1 MKLLIK
7 KEWKLT
13 VTPVPLLFLLLS
25 ALVLVPSY
33 PYYVTFFYNALGI
46 FLMLQ
51 AARENRDVYYMAL
64 LPLTKRDL
72 VRARF
77 STIVTLQLLQALVC
91 VPFMLLRSGYA
102 EINNPVGIEANLAF
116 LGFGFMLM
124 GLFDLVFLPMHY
136 KNGYDLGKPFV
147 ISSIVLFFAIVLL
160 AAFVVRSAPVERSS
174 FYSISA
180 ASAVTIMLVQT
191 LLNVFGTVD
200 ILPLTG
206 VTFPF
211 VSNGGSSML
220 CVWGLLAFIKAAD
233 TRQNA
238 SFSVKL
244 PGRED

>member
-1 MKLLIK
+1 MKLLMK
-7 KEWKLT
+7 KEWKLV

-91 VPFMLLRSGYA
+91 VPFMLLRRSYA

-116 LGFGFMLM
+116 LGFGFVLM

-147 ISSIVLFFAIVLL
+147 ISSIVLFVAIVLL
-160 AAFVVRSAPVERSS
+160 EALDHIVPYLKTVCESYTPADLIRQLPVLLGGMAVYALEVLLAYRK
-174 FYSISA
+174 SA
-180 ASAVTIMLVQT
+180 AR
-191 LLNVFGTVD
+191 FEKVD
-200 ILPLTG
+200 L
-206 VTFPF
+206 
-211 VSNGGSSML
+211 
-220 CVWGLLAFIKAAD
+220 
-233 TRQNA
+233 
-238 SFSVKL
+238 
-244 PGRED
+244 

>member
-1 MKLLIK
+1 MRALQW
-7 KEWKLT
+7 KEWRLSMS
-13 VTPVPLLFLLLS
+13 PVPLLFLLLS

-91 VPFMLLRSGYA
+91 VPFMLLRRGYA

-147 ISSIVLFFAIVLL
+147 VSSVVLFLAIVLL
-160 AAFVVRSAPVERSS
+160 ETLDHVVPYMKTVSSNSARKLRLRRPRPPAARSARRHGRLRAGGLARLPEIRRPVRKGRFVNPGIVRTGLSQTS
-174 FYSISA
+174 F
-180 ASAVTIMLVQT
+180 
-191 LLNVFGTVD
+191 
-200 ILPLTG
+200 
-206 VTFPF
+206 
-211 VSNGGSSML
+211 
-220 CVWGLLAFIKAAD
+220 
-233 TRQNA
+233 
-238 SFSVKL
+238 
-244 PGRED
+244 

>member
-1 MKLLIK
+1 MKLLMK

-25 ALVLVPSY
+25 GLVLVPSY

-72 VRARF
+72 VKARF
-77 STIVTLQLLQALVC
+77 STIITLQLLQIIVC
-91 VPFMLLRSGYA
+91 IPFMLIRRIYA

-116 LGFGFMLM
+116 LGFGFVLM

-147 ISSIVLFFAIVLL
+147 VSSIVLFFAIVLL
-160 AAFVVRSAPVERSS
+160 EALDHIVPYMKTVCES
-174 FYSISA
+174 Y
-180 ASAVTIMLVQT
+180 ASADLVRQ
-191 LLNVFGTVD
+191 LPVLFGGMAVYALETWLAYRTSCRRFEAVD
-200 ILPLTG
+200 L
-206 VTFPF
+206 
-211 VSNGGSSML
+211 
-220 CVWGLLAFIKAAD
+220 
-233 TRQNA
+233 
-238 SFSVKL
+238 
-244 PGRED
+244 

>member
-91 VPFMLLRSGYA
+91 VPFMLLRRGYA

-160 AAFVVRSAPVERSS
+160 EALDHIVPYMKTVCESYALRRPRPPAARSARRHGRLRAGGLARLPEIRRPVRK
-174 FYSISA
+174 
-180 ASAVTIMLVQT
+180 
-191 LLNVFGTVD
+191 GR
-200 ILPLTG
+200 
-206 VTFPF
+206 F
-211 VSNGGSSML
+211 VSPGI
-220 CVWGLLAFIKAAD
+220 VRTGLSQ
-233 TRQNA
+233 T
-238 SFSVKL
+238 SF
-244 PGRED
+244 